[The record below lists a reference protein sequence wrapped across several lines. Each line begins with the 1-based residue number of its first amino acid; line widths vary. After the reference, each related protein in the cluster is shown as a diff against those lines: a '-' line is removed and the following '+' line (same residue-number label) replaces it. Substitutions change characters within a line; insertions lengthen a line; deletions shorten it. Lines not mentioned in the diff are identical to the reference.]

1 MYATLIGLL
10 KGIQHFKAHAFAEKN
25 KLFSSLVGGQKPST
39 LFITCSDSRISP
51 ALITH
56 SEPGNIFVGRNVGNI
71 VPLPSSE
78 PSSIAAV
85 IEYAVKVLGVQEIV
99 VCGHSRCGAMN
110 ALHTPHLEETLPE
123 VAAWLAETKVQL
135 HEHSDNEV
143 HSVAKSTEENILK
156 QINNLHAYPAVSEK
170 LKQGQ
175 LSIHG
180 WLYEFETGQV
190 RAYDVSSSQF
200 VAIDEIKPHASF
212 GKAPL
217 TSKLVDGVRHF
228 KAHEYPQESELFT
241 SLANG
246 QAPKALVIAC
256 ADSRVIPTL
265 IMNAKPGQIF
275 AARNVGN
282 LVPPYPSAPSGEVAA
297 IEYAL
302 KVLQVNNIIVCG
314 HSHCGAMKGLLNP
327 DLEKDLP
334 AVASWLTYAKA
345 TLEKLKEKY
354 PESHEHSLECVTKE
368 NILVQINNLK
378 THPLVIEKLSRK
390 ELQIHAWFYDFEA
403 GEVWIYDQ
411 EREDFISFDD
421 TVTKIFL
428 SEEMLTQMNAIVVEE
443 AMSYLTALASPATE
457 ETYKLVMPIL
467 NTIKLQGIAVIWE
480 CIKPRVTARLETEY
494 GELCPHTKDQRF
506 VSFVEKGLAVKLPD
520 VRLIQQQL
528 MDSRQVCSQA
538 SSLFAATPTPKEKP
552 AETLAKG
559 LGQ

>member
-1 MYATLIGLL
+1 MYVTLIGLL

-56 SEPGNIFVGRNVGNI
+56 SEPGSIFVGRNVGNI

-85 IEYAVKVLGVQEIV
+85 IEYAVKVLGVQEII

-110 ALHTPHLEETLPE
+110 GIHKPHLEETLPE
-123 VAAWLAETKVQL
+123 VAAWLAATKAQL
-135 HEHSDNEV
+135 HEHSADEV
-143 HSVAKSTEENILK
+143 DAVTKKTEENILK
-156 QINNLHAYPAVSEK
+156 QMQNLQAYPAIIEK
-170 LKQGQ
+170 LELKQ

-190 RAYDVSSSQF
+190 RAYDASSSQF
-200 VAIDEIKPHASF
+200 VAIDEVKPHASLS
-212 GKAPL
+212 KAPL
-217 TSKLVDGVRHF
+217 TSRLVEGVRHF
-228 KAHEYPQESELFT
+228 KEHEYHQKKELFT

-246 QAPKALVIAC
+246 QSPKALVVAC
-256 ADSRVIPTL
+256 SDSRVIPTL
-265 IMNAKPGQIF
+265 IMNAMPGMIF
-275 AARNVGN
+275 AVRNVGN
-282 LVPPYPSAPSGEVAA
+282 LVPPHPSLPSGEAAA

-302 KVLQVNNIIVCG
+302 KVLEVNNIIVCG

-334 AVASWLTYAKA
+334 AVASWLNYAKP

-354 PESHEHSLECVTKE
+354 PQAHEHSLECVTKE

-378 THPLVIEKLSRK
+378 THPIVIEKLSKK
-390 ELQIHAWFYDFEA
+390 ELQIHAWYYDFEA
-403 GEVWIYDQ
+403 GEVLIYDH
-411 EREDFISFDD
+411 EKEDFISFDE

-428 SEEMLTQMNAIVVEE
+428 SEEILTQMHAIVAEE
-443 AMSYLTALASPATE
+443 AMRYLTALASPATE
-457 ETYKLVMPIL
+457 EAYKLVMPIL

-480 CIKPRVTARLETEY
+480 CIKPRVTARLEAEY
-494 GELCPHTKDQRF
+494 SALCPQAHDQRF
-506 VSFVEKGLAVKLPD
+506 LSLVEKGLAAKVPD

-528 MDSRQVCSQA
+528 MDSRPVSSQA
-538 SSLFAATPTPKEKP
+538 SSLFAPTPTPQEKP
-552 AETLAKG
+552 GETPVNGPG
-559 LGQ
+559 L